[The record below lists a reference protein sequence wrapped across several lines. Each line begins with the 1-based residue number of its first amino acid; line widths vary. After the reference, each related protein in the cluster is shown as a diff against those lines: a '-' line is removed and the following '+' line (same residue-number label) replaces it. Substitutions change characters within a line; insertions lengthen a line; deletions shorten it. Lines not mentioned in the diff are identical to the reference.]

1 MTLNSRQNRSGNRHV
16 TVLGAGVVGMAAA
29 VHLQRD
35 GHDVTVVDR
44 QDPGQ
49 GCSFG
54 NAGILA
60 ASYCAPMAMPG
71 AVFQV
76 PKWLLDPLGPLSIRW
91 RDSPSLI
98 PWFLKFILASSSAK
112 AETSSNALRSLHKD
126 TVSDFQSLFTSIGAS
141 HLVKPS
147 GYMYAYESAREL
159 AKHQIEWDMVKSQG
173 VRLEM
178 IDGNILHEMEP
189 ALAPGFVAGV
199 FLPDDGQVTDPLAIV
214 ESLAEHFVGNGGT
227 ILKADVADM
236 ETGPQGPTLLRTDAG
251 DLELDALVIA
261 AGAFSGKFAARLGS
275 KVPLVGERGYHV
287 TLAAPGVTT
296 RRPVMSGE
304 GKFAITP
311 MSMGLRLAGTAEFAS
326 LDAPSNYNRAKVLLG
341 HASRVL
347 PGINTDLHTEWMGHR
362 PSLPDSLPVIG
373 PSPHFPSVFFA
384 FGHSHAGLMGSVIT
398 GRAIADLVATRTP
411 SLDLAPF
418 RIDRF

>member
-1 MTLNSRQNRSGNRHV
+1 MTLKSRQNRTGNRHV
-16 TVLGAGVVGMAAA
+16 TVLGAGVIGMATA
-29 VHLQRD
+29 VHLLRD

-91 RDSPSLI
+91 RDFPSLI
-98 PWFLKFILASSSAK
+98 PWFFKFIQAGSSAK
-112 AETSSNALRSLHKD
+112 AEASSNALRSLHKD
-126 TVSDFQSLFTSIGAS
+126 TVRDFHDLFSSIGAG
-141 HLVKPS
+141 HLVKSS

-159 AKHQIEWDMVKSQG
+159 AKHQVEWDMVKSQG

-178 IDGNILHEMEP
+178 IDGNTLHEMEP

-199 FLPDDGQVTDPLAIV
+199 LLPDDGQVTNPLAIV
-214 ESLAEHFVGNGGT
+214 EALAEHFVAGGGT
-227 ILKADVADM
+227 ILKARARDM
-236 ETGPQGPTLLRTDAG
+236 EIGPEGPTKLRTDAG

-261 AGAFSGKFAARLGS
+261 AGAFSGEFAARLGS
-275 KVPLVGERGYHV
+275 KVPLVGERGYHI
-287 TLAAPGVTT
+287 TLTEPGVTT

-304 GKFAITP
+304 GKFAMTP

-326 LDAPSNYNRAKVLLG
+326 LDAPPNYDRAKVLLK

-347 PGINTDLHTEWMGHR
+347 PGINTDVHTEWMGHR

-384 FGHSHAGLMGSVIT
+384 FGHSHAGLMGSVVT
-398 GRAIADLVATRTP
+398 GRAIADLVATRDT
-411 SLDLAPF
+411 SLNISPF